1 MHVTRPDPVRPD
13 CIELMV
19 THHCKCVSRVDHRSR
34 NIDHLTL
41 VIAAID
47 KITQED
53 YFARRVMIDAGL
65 VLIPKLGQNRSQALA
80 MPVYIANDVI
90 TYISLSRILHSI
102 SALFALGIDAESL
115 LNTPVE
121 LTKLVLPILHTQQL
135 R

>member
-1 MHVTRPDPVRPD
+1 MLSCILLRMQPEVTFSFVVGGVIRN

-19 THHCKCVSRVDHRSR
+19 THHGKCVSRVDHRSR

-41 VIAAID
+41 VIASID

-53 YFARRVMIDAGL
+53 YFARRMTIDARL

-90 TYISLSRILHSI
+90 SYYILTHLEIRL
-102 SALFALGIDAESL
+102 LL
-115 LNTPVE
+115 LNSYRHLQNIQT
-121 LTKLVLPILHTQQL
+121 
-135 R
+135 